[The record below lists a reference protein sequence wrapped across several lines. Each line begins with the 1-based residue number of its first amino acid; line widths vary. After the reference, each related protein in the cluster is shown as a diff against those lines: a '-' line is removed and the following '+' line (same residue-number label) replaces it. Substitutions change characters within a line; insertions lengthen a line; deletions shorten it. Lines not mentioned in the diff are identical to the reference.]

1 MVRGAV
7 MSGRGRIA
15 GLLSLIIAV
24 GNSGFGSVVKSEIVI
39 PGTMP
44 RSPSNGCLANIE
56 GLRFKE
62 QVSKLSTMLF
72 EDDLAIRR
80 FLETHCALVI
90 SFVYEG
96 EDASRCAK
104 SFGGLLKLKV
114 VYLKKKVGNK
124 AKFCI
129 FMGKYKDAI
138 DVSFLYDLGIEDDW
152 DKNIPPTLMD
162 ELAACPQREYMVF
175 TKNLGASN
183 YHVIPSKERKKRKY
197 LWQKTRD
204 FKFDYSSR
212 AKPAGDW
219 SSIWTAD
226 GLIYFVYKEV
236 SATKAKTNCLLDT
249 DACSQ
254 SDDSDSS
261 NISIPEEGP
270 FRLLVSNYPSPV
282 NRNKSINGNN
292 RRPGR
297 LVKRTVKTTTV
308 TEEYYEEE
316 NDEEKSDPD
325 DGLLTGLRLG
335 LLTNNALRFS

>member
-1 MVRGAV
+1 

-24 GNSGFGSVVKSEIVI
+24 GSGGFGSVAKSEIVI
-39 PGTMP
+39 QGTVP
-44 RSPSNGCLANIE
+44 RSPSNGCLANVK

-72 EDDLAIRR
+72 KDDLAIRR
-80 FLETHCALVI
+80 FLDTHCAIVI
-90 SFVYEG
+90 SVVSEG
-96 EDASRCAK
+96 EDASRCTN
-104 SFGGLLKLKV
+104 SLGNLLYPKVEKLK
-114 VYLKKKVGNK
+114 KMVGDE

-129 FMGKYKDAI
+129 FMGEYKGAVDI
-138 DVSFLYDLGIEDDW
+138 NVLLDLGTEDDW

-175 TKNLGASN
+175 TKNLSASN
-183 YHVIPSKERKKRKY
+183 YHVRPSKGHKKRKF

-212 AKPAGDW
+212 TKPGGDW
-219 SSIWTAD
+219 SRILTAD
-226 GLIYFVYKEV
+226 GLIYFVYKEA

-270 FRLLVSNYPSPV
+270 FRPLVSNYPSPV
-282 NRNKSINGNN
+282 NRNKSISGNN
-292 RRPGR
+292 RKQVR
-297 LVKRTVKTTTV
+297 LVRRTVTV

-316 NDEEKSDPD
+316 YDEEKSDPD
-325 DGLLTGLRLG
+325 DGLLTSLRLG
-335 LLTNNALRFS
+335 LLTKNALHFS